1 MAATTSTRSWRLLP
15 RGVKSSLYWLI
26 SLVILGL
33 AVWKHGAG
41 HAEQNIRD
49 RLQGPSAQH
58 WLGTDGAG
66 RDNLQELLHGLPW
79 SVEVALLATLIA
91 AAVGTV
97 VGVTTGWYGRW
108 WSRAVLR
115 LVDFEVAFPFVV
127 MAVVL
132 IGVLGR
138 GTLQIALVLGLALWP
153 LVARVVHS
161 ETLQLREQE
170 YVVYSNLVWGNGLRV
185 IREHLI
191 PALLIRVA
199 VVSAFVFGDVL
210 GAAAALS
217 LLGIGPSL
225 ETSSWGNM
233 LADGQ
238 QYLNRDPWIAMSAA
252 AALVL
257 LLVFVNMLADRLAA
271 AASRSGTAD
280 TMTELLAPAE
290 AADLDATG
298 PADRGPR

>member
-1 MAATTSTRSWRLLP
+1 MASNGKRGWRLLP
-15 RGVKSSLYWLI
+15 RGVKSSLYWAV
-26 SLVILGL
+26 SLGILAL
-33 AVWKHGAG
+33 TLWKHGDG
-41 HAEQNIRD
+41 HAEQNIEE
-49 RLQGPSAQH
+49 RLQGPSGEH

-66 RDNLQELLHGLPW
+66 RDNIAEILHGLPW
-79 SVEVALLATLIA
+79 SIEVALLATLIA
-91 AAVGTV
+91 AVIGAV
-97 VGVTTGWYGRW
+97 VGVTSGWYGHW
-108 WSRAVLR
+108 WARAILR

-138 GTLQIALVLGLALWP
+138 GTLQIAFVLGIALWP
-153 LVARVVHS
+153 LVARVVYG

-170 YVVYSNLVWGNGLRV
+170 YVVYSNLLWGSGPRV

-191 PALLIRVA
+191 PALLIRIA

-225 ETSSWGNM
+225 ETASWGNM

-238 QYLNRDPWIAMSAA
+238 QYLSRDPWIAFSSAL
-252 AALVL
+252 ALVA
-257 LLVFVNMLADRLAA
+257 LLVFVNLLADRLAL
-271 AASRSGTAD
+271 AASRSGAAVSTTD
-280 TMTELLAPAE
+280 LLAPAE
-290 AADLDATG
+290 VEEREA
-298 PADRGPR
+298 R